1 MANRAVRQLTI
12 MEIHMTT
19 SESTKAVN
27 APAGD
32 FALTIRRYLGNRRLL
47 LAAALVALVGGTAL
61 NWGWLVAL
69 GIAPVLLSLLPCLIM
84 CGLGVGCMKMMA
96 GSGEKQSGQFGNPA
110 GTVESSAAVG
120 IAKMESS
127 STGAASC
134 CQGGKTHPSRAQQF
148 QSLDERRDSH
158 A

>member
-1 MANRAVRQLTI
+1 
-12 MEIHMTT
+12 MTT

-27 APAGD
+27 TPSGD
-32 FALTIRRYLGNRRLL
+32 FSLTIRRYLGNRRLL
-47 LAAALVALVGGTAL
+47 LATAIVALVGGTAL

-96 GSGEKQSGQFGNPA
+96 GSGEKQSGQSDTAA
-110 GTVESSAAVG
+110 GTVESSAALG
-120 IAKMESS
+120 IAKMDSS
-127 STGAASC
+127 SATAASC
-134 CQGGKTHPSRAQQF
+134 CHGDKTQPPQVKQV
-148 QSLDERRDSH
+148 QSLDERTDSH

>member
-1 MANRAVRQLTI
+1 
-12 MEIHMTT
+12 MTT

-27 APAGD
+27 TLPD
-32 FALTIRRYLGNRRLL
+32 ALAYSIRHHLGNRRFL
-47 LAAALVALVGGTAL
+47 LAAAIVALVAGAAF

-96 GSGEKQSGQFGNPA
+96 GSGEKQSGQSDTAA
-110 GTVESSAAVG
+110 GTVESSAALG
-120 IAKMESS
+120 IAKMDSS
-127 STGAASC
+127 SATAASC
-134 CQGGKTHPSRAQQF
+134 CHGDKTQPPQVKQV
-148 QSLDERRDSH
+148 QSLDERTDSH

>member
-1 MANRAVRQLTI
+1 
-12 MEIHMTT
+12 MTT

-27 APAGD
+27 APPGD

-47 LAAALVALVGGTAL
+47 LAAALVALVAGAAF

-69 GIAPVLLSLLPCLIM
+69 GGAPLLLSLLPCLIM

-96 GSGEKQSGQFGNPA
+96 GSGEKQSGQSGNAA
-110 GTVESSAAVG
+110 GAVESSTALG
-120 IAKMESS
+120 IAKMSNP
-127 STGAASC
+127 TAAASC
-134 CQGGKTHPSRAQQF
+134 CQGDTAKTQPSQGQQAQP
-148 QSLDERRDSH
+148 LDERRGSH